1 MTTKTIPAYLEDER
15 QKHDDDQLRIEQE
28 AARILPLHH
37 GHHRHSQQPT
47 LELQPPVK
55 AAAKKAAT
63 KTRKTV
69 TGVRTSA
76 KRKITIKIKTKASV
90 KTKAKTKL
98 QPRAV
103 RKTATKVRKRA

>member
-37 GHHRHSQQPT
+37 GHHRHSQQPK

-55 AAAKKAAT
+55 AAAKTAAT
-63 KTRKTV
+63 KTRKTA
-69 TGVRTSA
+69 TGAQTGAKRKTKTKTKIKTSA
-76 KRKITIKIKTKASV
+76 KTKAQ
-90 KTKAKTKL
+90 TKL